1 MNKLSFIPNA
11 FTLGN
16 LLCGVLAIC
25 FITEAPEM
33 AVYFVLCGAVFD
45 FFDGMLARLLKVQGE
60 MGKQLDSLADMV
72 TFGVVPALMALKLA
86 SNFGPTWNFNF
97 LAEEQGV
104 YNLASYS
111 NLLVLSLAIAAAYRL
126 AKFNVATDQSSDFKG
141 LPTPA
146 NAIFWT
152 GLFAAFY
159 FSSEADPFFEI
170 LKEHTIILKIVA
182 LVFSFLMV
190 SNIPIFGLKF
200 KNLSLKDNIWKYLL
214 LTSSLI
220 LLVFFKWL
228 ALPLIV
234 VLYII
239 LSLIKNLVK

>member
-1 MNKLSFIPNA
+1 MKGLSFIPNA

-16 LLCGVLAIC
+16 LFCGVLAIC
-25 FITEAPEM
+25 FITESPALT
-33 AVYFVLCGAVFD
+33 VYFVLAGALLD

-72 TFGVVPALMALKLA
+72 TFGVVPGLMALKLL
-86 SNFGPTWNFNF
+86 SDFGPTWNFEF
-97 LAEEQGV
+97 LEEEQGI
-104 YNLASYS
+104 YNFATFS
-111 NLLVLSLAIAAAYRL
+111 NVLVLSIVLGAAYRL
-126 AKFNVATDQSSDFKG
+126 AKFNIANDQSVDFKG

-152 GLFAAFY
+152 GLFGAFY
-159 FSSEADPFFEI
+159 LMGEPEELFVI
-170 LKEHTIILKIVA
+170 LQENTIIIKVLA
-182 LVFSFLMV
+182 LVFSFLMI

-200 KNLSLKDNIWKYLL
+200 KNFNLKENSWKYLL

-234 VLYII
+234 VLYVI
-239 LSLIKNLVK
+239 LSIIKNLVK